1 MFNLTQNQENSS
13 QINVSFEWEIPLL
26 WFILCKA
33 MPRNIYRNLHGNVVL
48 NAKNLNVQKQ
58 ETV

>member
-13 QINVSFEWEIPLL
+13 QINVSFGSEIALL

-33 MPRNIYRNLHGNVVL
+33 MPRNIYRNLHGNVL

-58 ETV
+58 KTV